1 MGQAPCPALR
11 SAQPFVY
18 HLVSMI
24 ALEDGISCLD
34 SVKGR
39 LTAEVLIVI
48 VGARA
53 RRGGWDGDGDVR
65 PFLTTSVM
73 IRSAV

>member
-11 SAQPFVY
+11 SAQPFGY

-24 ALEDGISCLD
+24 ALEDGMSCSD
-34 SVKGR
+34 TVKGR

-53 RRGGWDGDGDVR
+53 RRGG
-65 PFLTTSVM
+65 
-73 IRSAV
+73 